1 MRSPDLITELTA
13 TPGRFALIAGAPH
26 DVIVECERLLEVS
39 CCHVGALL
47 ADRGSPPSDTEVE
60 STLRPHPLLVEIEI
74 LFAPQLALDP
84 LALLRRLARHRAPRV
99 AAWPGPLENG
109 RAKFSEPSRPDYYD
123 RPVDDVLILR
133 ATERAFPDQPCFEIE
148 RWMT

>member
-60 STLRPHPLLVEIEI
+60 STLRPHPLLVEIESCS
-74 LFAPQLALDP
+74 
-84 LALLRRLARHRAPRV
+84 LRSSHSISSPFYDGSPVTAPR
-99 AAWPGPLENG
+99 AWQPGPVRSRTGG
-109 RAKFSEPSRPDYYD
+109 RSSPSRRD
-123 RPVDDVLILR
+123 RTI
-133 ATERAFPDQPCFEIE
+133 TTGQSMMF
-148 RWMT
+148 